1 MHPPDRFTSRFW
13 RDIGTIPN
21 CGALRRR
28 LADHYGITCPMPVV
42 TTVPPGTLSAMIKSA
57 QDEITQA
64 LAFGSP
70 GMIAIPRT
78 EPGLVAAVHLGAVP
92 RIASAWKAELAPLG
106 ATIKLSGVFC
116 HQSPMVTYI
125 DSKGSV
131 RRCELADLLVVVD
144 SQMPWFMGRTAVLI
158 QAKMAAAYGT
168 VSPTGVSSLTQLE
181 LYQRW
186 PAFDFEQA
194 AYRMTAV
201 DIKHGTDHALS
212 GTFGV
217 IDRHWRRSGAP
228 RWSQH
233 PASPTPCKTKGFP
246 ELGKFLARMCVGV
259 PGFGRDANPTA
270 GTAWSNMIEKL
281 LRENQVKMFQHKA
294 TLGGVFAN
302 RSVKAFMQM
311 QSVPPFFSI
320 TSGGAAPPDGEFEV
334 LEDGPTG
341 ISMLH
346 IEVGG

>member
-1 MHPPDRFTSRFW
+1 M
-13 RDIGTIPN
+13 
-21 CGALRRR
+21 A
-28 LADHYGITCPMPVV
+28 VV
-42 TTVPPGTLSAMIKSA
+42 LTVPPATLSSMIKSA
-57 QDEITQA
+57 QDEVTQA

-70 GMIAIPRT
+70 GMITIPRT

-92 RIASAWKAELAPLG
+92 RIASAWKAALAPLG
-106 ATIKLSGVFC
+106 ATVKMSGVFC

-125 DSKGSV
+125 DSKSSG

-144 SQMPWFMGRTAVLI
+144 SKMPWFTGRTAVLI
-158 QAKMAAAYGT
+158 QAKMAAGYGT
-168 VSPTGVSSLTQLE
+168 VSPTGISSLTQLE

-186 PAFDFEQA
+186 PVFDFEQS
-194 AYRMTAV
+194 AYGMTAV
-201 DIKHGTDHALS
+201 DLKHGTDHALS

-217 IDRHWRRSGAP
+217 IDRHWRRAGAP

-233 PASPTPCKTKGFP
+233 PASPTPSKTRGFP

-270 GTAWSNMIEKL
+270 GTAWSNMIAKL
-281 LRENQVKMFQHKA
+281 LHENQKKMFQHKA
-294 TLGGVFAN
+294 TLGGVSGP
-302 RSVKAFMQM
+302 RSVVAFMQI
-311 QSVPPFFSI
+311 QSMPPVFAI
-320 TSGGAAPPDGEFEV
+320 IGGGTVPPDGEFEV
-334 LEDGPTG
+334 LEGGPTG